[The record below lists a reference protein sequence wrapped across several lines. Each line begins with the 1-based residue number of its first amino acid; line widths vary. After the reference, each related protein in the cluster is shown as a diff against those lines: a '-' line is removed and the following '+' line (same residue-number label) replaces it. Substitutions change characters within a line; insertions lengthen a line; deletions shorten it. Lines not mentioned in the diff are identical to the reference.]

1 MVEKFMGQGTS
12 KEALLEEKATAEKK
26 LADVLKAKNDSLL
39 KFNTMKAQVAQ
50 TGIGGLELNR
60 EIYDKVNLILSF
72 DFLKFKSILSVLTQH
87 NYFLLFCSFF
97 ITQLHTHIH
106 THTHN
111 ISQLDEE
118 ILGAKAEL
126 KLNRATCD
134 RLEKSLVAVRQGA
147 KGLSQRM
154 GKFFFF

>member
-1 MVEKFMGQGTS
+1 MGQGTS

-87 NYFLLFCSFF
+87 NYFLLFFF
-97 ITQLHTHIH
+97 HYTITHTYTHIH
-106 THTHN
+106 THTHTYTH
-111 ISQLDEE
+111 IHTIYHSSM
-118 ILGAKAEL
+118 K
-126 KLNRATCD
+126 
-134 RLEKSLVAVRQGA
+134 
-147 KGLSQRM
+147 
-154 GKFFFF
+154 KF